1 VAATV
6 SPPAPPVTAE
16 PVSIIGATS
25 EVHELSLNSVEVSAV
40 ELIPAP
46 SEIAGVNTTGVSRPS
61 SSIVSE
67 ATIAAQ
73 DLPGLAGSA
82 EEHTVPSISA
92 EGEARSG
99 ALEARDVA
107 IRAAEAEANTLYVA
121 GVAAPGATVEV
132 YADNDLVGEATASD
146 GGVWLVEAEKRI
158 PVGEIDIRAEVTSG
172 TNAGAAS
179 VAAASAPFMRYPD
192 GIVLEPI
199 VTATVN
205 ERSLRSESATM
216 LTPSYVIIRRGDNL
230 WRIARRNYGRGIKYQ
245 AIFAANQDVIEDP
258 HWIFPG
264 QVFVVPTR
272 DSSWEQALE

>member
-1 VAATV
+1 
-6 SPPAPPVTAE
+6 
-16 PVSIIGATS
+16 
-25 EVHELSLNSVEVSAV
+25 
-40 ELIPAP
+40 
-46 SEIAGVNTTGVSRPS
+46 
-61 SSIVSE
+61 
-67 ATIAAQ
+67 
-73 DLPGLAGSA
+73 
-82 EEHTVPSISA
+82 VPSISA